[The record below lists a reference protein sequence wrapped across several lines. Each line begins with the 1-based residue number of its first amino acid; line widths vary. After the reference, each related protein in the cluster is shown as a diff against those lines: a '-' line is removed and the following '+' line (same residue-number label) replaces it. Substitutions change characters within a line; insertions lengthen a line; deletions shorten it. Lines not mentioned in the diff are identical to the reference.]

1 MIRLNYSNM
10 MYDVIGSNGISR
22 DLLDDFKIKVVEI
35 HNRIRNR
42 EFSEM
47 AFVDLPEFD
56 TTDIKNIAGRIR
68 KDAEDFLLLGIGGSA
83 LGPKSI
89 VEALSPMH
97 NLKKKPRVFIYD
109 NVDPTTLVSILRVI
123 DLKKTFINVI
133 SKSGSTAETAV
144 SFKILWDKM
153 KKVHKKNVS
162 ERFIITTDPEKGDL
176 REIAKKERLKSLPIP
191 TNIGG
196 RYSVLTA
203 VGLLTAEV
211 IGIDSNMM
219 LKGAKDLQK
228 RCFTSDLLKNPAY
241 LFSIL
246 LYLMDKEK
254 GRRLDVLVP
263 YSDGLKCF
271 SEWFSQLWAESLGK
285 DNKGL
290 TPYPSIGATDQHSQL
305 QMWIDGPDDKVIVF
319 IRIKDYSYDIEIP
332 YVFDEYESFKY
343 LSGKSLSDLIKAEQ
357 EATELALYKAKR
369 PNMTIMVPEISPYYL
384 GQLFQFFEIATVF
397 AGLLYGINP
406 FNQPG
411 VEEGKRLTYGIM
423 GRNGFEDK
431 KKEMIEYRK
440 IKKRWIV

>member
-1 MIRLNYSNM
+1 

-423 GRNGFEDK
+423 GRNGFKDK

>member
-1 MIRLNYSNM
+1 

-22 DLLDDFKIKVVEI
+22 DLLDDFKIKVVDI

-305 QMWIDGPDDKVIVF
+305 QMWIDGLDDKVIVF

-423 GRNGFEDK
+423 GRNGFKDK

>member
-423 GRNGFEDK
+423 GRNGFKDK

>member
-305 QMWIDGPDDKVIVF
+305 QMWIDGLDDKVIVF

-423 GRNGFEDK
+423 GRNGFKDK

>member
-22 DLLDDFKIKVVEI
+22 DLLDDFKIKVVDI

-305 QMWIDGPDDKVIVF
+305 QMWIDGLDDKVIVF

-423 GRNGFEDK
+423 GRNGFKDK